1 MTQKIDT
8 TKYTDQ
14 TLVIPADICKILE
27 RENLLAIP
35 ADDFSL
41 SFEIENGKVK
51 ITDMLEYT
59 VKDFPSL
66 EPEEAWDLVRKWWV
80 KAGKHIEAD
89 KVIMLHQKAINIK
102 EEQIQELQTEIVEIE
117 NTKKKWRLW

>member
-27 RENLLAIP
+27 RENLIAIP

-102 EEQIQELQTEIVEIE
+102 EEQIQELQTEIVELE

>member
-102 EEQIQELQTEIVEIE
+102 EEQIQELQTEIVELE